1 MHTMDQPRPTFKSP
15 FGINDLPPISL
26 VELRMRWLSGKV
38 RSKPEWWRKVRD
50 DEIVAKWRREMV
62 EHDAVMVDKFWGG
75 EKYYDSGSGEKQ
87 WPREKLTDV
96 QLDYIF
102 DELRYE
108 AGRYDEQTGI
118 FVSMVGYSHEG
129 R

>member
-1 MHTMDQPRPTFKSP
+1 MDQFRLVFESP
-15 FGINDLPPISL
+15 FGMNDLAPISL
-26 VELRMRWLSGKV
+26 VELRMRWFSGKV
-38 RSKPEWWRKVRD
+38 RRKPEWWRKLHD
-50 DEIVAKWRREMV
+50 DGIVTKWRREMV
-62 EHDAVMVDKFWGG
+62 EHDAVMVDKLWGG
-75 EKYYDSGSGEKQ
+75 DEYYRSGHGEKQ

-118 FVSMVGYSHEG
+118 FVSMVGYSHGG

>member
-1 MHTMDQPRPTFKSP
+1 MNQSRPTFKSP
-15 FGINDLPPISL
+15 FGFNDLAPISL

-38 RSKPEWWRKVRD
+38 RSKPEWWRKVHD
-50 DEIVAKWRREMV
+50 DEIAVKWRREMV

-75 EKYYDSGSGEKQ
+75 EKYYDSGHGEKQ
-87 WPREKLTDV
+87 WPREKLTNV

-118 FVSMVGYSHEG
+118 FVSMVGNSHE
-129 R
+129 RR

>member
-1 MHTMDQPRPTFKSP
+1 MDEFRLVFKSP
-15 FGINDLPPISL
+15 FGMNDLAPISL
-26 VELRMRWLSGKV
+26 VELRMRWFSSKV
-38 RSKPEWWRKVRD
+38 RCKPEWWRKVHD

-75 EKYYDSGSGEKQ
+75 EKYYDSGHGEKQ

-118 FVSMVGYSHEG
+118 FVSMVVCSHEG